1 MRYLLDTHTYL
12 WFSLNSPKLSKAAMS
27 LIENPDNQIFIS
39 MASLWEIS
47 IKNSLGKLTLSGS
60 YESIYQEILEESI
73 EVLPINFWHT
83 NQLNSLPFHHQD
95 PFDRMI
101 ASQAL
106 VEEMD
111 VIGAD
116 SKFDLYFANSSI
128 SRIW

>member
-1 MRYLLDTHTYL
+1 MRYLLDSHTYL
-12 WFSLNSPKLSKAAMS
+12 WFSLNSPKLSKAAMG

-39 MASLWEIS
+39 MARLWEIS
-47 IKNSLGKLTLSGS
+47 IKHSLGKLTLSGS
-60 YESIYQEILEESI
+60 YESIYQEIMEENI
-73 EVLPINFWHT
+73 DVLPINFWQT
-83 NQLNSLPFHHQD
+83 NQLNTLPFHHQD

-111 VIGAD
+111 VIGTD